1 MARVTIEIDDE
12 LLQFA
17 QETAHELKT
26 QDNRHTDTPIFRI
39 YEEIKVEK
47 RDGCGD
53 HIARLDYEGAE
64 EHYCSTCQ
72 KILEDNDQDFDKLP
86 PIGEQGCDCNY
97 IDEAHWTYDVD
108 LLPAQGGY
116 DGVAFVTEKAAQEY
130 LKANHYHF
138 TNGVVY
144 AESAF
149 RNWEL
154 KGLMKLV
161 QLFAQEES
169 A

>member
-1 MARVTIEIDDE
+1 MAKLTIEIDDE

-26 QDNRHTDTPIFRI
+26 QNNRHTDTPIFRI

-53 HIARLDYEGAE
+53 HVARLDYEGAE
-64 EHYCSTCQ
+64 EHYCSTCR
-72 KILEDNDQDFDKLP
+72 KILEDNDFDYEKLP

-161 QLFAQEES
+161 HLFAAEES